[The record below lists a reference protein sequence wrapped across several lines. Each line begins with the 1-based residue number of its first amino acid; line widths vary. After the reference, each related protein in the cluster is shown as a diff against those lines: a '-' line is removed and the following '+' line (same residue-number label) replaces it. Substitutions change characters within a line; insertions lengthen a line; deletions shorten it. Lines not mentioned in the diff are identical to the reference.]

1 MKFLPVLLSLALAA
15 HAAPSDPGA
24 AAINFLEKVRLRKL
38 NLEPGGDTALTRQT
52 ADGKKRQIARQLER
66 MARDLGSDPLELGS
80 VKQDEEFAAVLV
92 RKAGGFDPASLR
104 VFPVALVR
112 RGTEWAAA
120 PVPASFENAG
130 TGYVIALRKRLEALE
145 NWMLR
150 EQVVDLEKLR
160 HQVAERMRGK
170 IETSLPVAEWR
181 AYSAAQVGERFLRA
195 CDQKDVPALLGLLGG
210 LSAKLPADWTVR
222 LKSAERL
229 GTGEVNHP
237 LGPLA
242 APTVLQVLAASGSE
256 GFSII
261 TLDPAGRG
269 RKSPG
274 PVIRT
279 FPFTLSRGD
288 DGGWRVDLPVME
300 ADEEPAAEDAG
311 EFTAL
316 WALAHPPVA
325 QPDAGQAKSA
335 FLKALG
341 TKTAEAALAISQPGN
356 CLAAAQVWWDI
367 HDPAAARH
375 ALPLAFQVDDDAA
388 VCLLQFFSTREP
400 EILDARPFYFEKTAA
415 GWWWSPAP
423 GETLRERFQPWVET
437 ETKRQSGEW
446 QQALLADSP
455 VLPTLKSAAPSE
467 AEARRAVES
476 WLDAARAADVPAAL
490 ACTARLGEAGSAPT
504 LLRNLGYEIAGF
516 RNDGEEPAIV
526 GVHQGKTWSVVVVRA
541 VRDGGA
547 SHPIYPVVR
556 TAVGPRI
563 LAEIDLSAAGSR
575 SREFL
580 NKVAL
585 DRLEKAGFVAA
596 AEELAE
602 LLTACR
608 ADAVKQSGEVTK

>member
-1 MKFLPVLLSLALAA
+1 MEEDDAPGVLARADA
-15 HAAPSDPGA
+15 VVVGA
-24 AAINFLEKVRLRKL
+24 RRARRKL
-38 NLEPGGDTALTRQT
+38 GELVVMRCEERTALRDVVQVLGDGQAARHCADVVHLREACCCDRVVEPGLAELTEGLNDHVEVAETFAHVGDQRSVAGGVLGVEH
-52 ADGKKRQIARQLER
+52 DEL
-66 MARDLGSDPLELGS
+66 DLGI
-80 VKQDEEFAAVLV
+80 
-92 RKAGGFDPASLR
+92 
-104 VFPVALVR
+104 
-112 RGTEWAAA
+112 TER
-120 PVPASFENAG
+120 PIDTCG
-130 TGYVIALRKRLEALE
+130 
-145 NWMLR
+145 
-150 EQVVDLEKLR
+150 
-160 HQVAERMRGK
+160 
-170 IETSLPVAEWR
+170 
-181 AYSAAQVGERFLRA
+181 
-195 CDQKDVPALLGLLGG
+195 LLGLLGG
-210 LSAKLPADWTVR
+210 LSAKLPADWTMR

-242 APTVLQVLAASGSE
+242 APTVLKMLAASGSG

-279 FPFTLSRGD
+279 FPFTLSRGED
-288 DGGWRVDLPVME
+288 AGWRVDLPVME

-341 TKTAEAALAISQPGN
+341 TQTAEAALAISQPGN

-375 ALPLAFQVDDDAA
+375 ALPLAFQEDGDAA

-437 ETKRQSGEW
+437 ETQRQSGEW

-455 VLPTLKSAAPSE
+455 VLPTLKAAAPSE

-516 RNDGEEPAIV
+516 RTDGEEPAII
-526 GVHQGKTWSVVVVRA
+526 GIHQGKTWSVVVVRA
-541 VRDGGA
+541 VRDGGT